1 MAKRDYYEVL
11 GVERGA
17 SGEEIKR
24 AFRKLAAKY
33 HPDANP
39 GDSQAEERFKEINE
53 AYQILSD
60 PEKRARY
67 DQFGHA
73 GADGGFAGGSN
84 FGFDGFGAGFGG
96 GGFGDIFDMFFGA
109 AAGQGQR
116 RHGPERGADLRY
128 DLTVTLEEV
137 ANGAEKPI
145 RVVREETC
153 NRCHGNQAEPGTRIE
168 TCPDC
173 RGRGEV
179 ERISDS
185 FLGRIRRIETCAR
198 CRGTGKVIK
207 EPCKTCAGRGVVRAE
222 KRLTVKVPPGVDDTT
237 RLRVQGEGAAGRRGG
252 SPGDLIVFIHV
263 AEHPKFRRDGDD
275 LWLDLPIGFAQA
287 ALGAEVTVAGLEG
300 QEHTIHI
307 NPGTQT
313 DTVVRVA
320 RAGLPRLGSPSAKGG
335 LNVHLV
341 VEVPT
346 HLNPKERELL
356 RAWAEMR
363 GEAVVPEDKGILRKM
378 KDALGR

>member
-11 GVERGA
+11 GVSREA
-17 SGEEIKR
+17 SADELKR

-39 GDSQAEERFKEINE
+39 GDQEAEERFKELNE
-53 AYQILSD
+53 AYQVLSD

-73 GADGGFAGGSN
+73 GAEAGFGGGGAN
-84 FGFDGFGAGFGG
+84 FGFDGFGAGFG
-96 GGFGDIFDMFFGA
+96 DIFDMFFGGA
-109 AAGQGQR
+109 NGQSAR
-116 RHGPERGADLRY
+116 RNGPERGPDLRY

-137 ANGAEKPI
+137 ASGAEKPI

-153 NRCHGNQAEPGTRIE
+153 GHCHGNQAEPGTRIE

-185 FLGRIRRIETCAR
+185 FLGRIRRIEACAR
-198 CRGTGKVIK
+198 CRGTGKLIAQA
-207 EPCKTCAGRGVVRAE
+207 CKVCSGHGVVRGE
-222 KRLTVKVPPGVDDTT
+222 KRLTVKVPPGVDDST

-252 SPGDLIVFIHV
+252 GPGDLIVFLHV
-263 AEHPKFRRDGDD
+263 AQHERFRRDGDD

-287 ALGAEVTVAGLEG
+287 ALGTELSVAGLTGESHALHVG
-300 QEHTIHI
+300 A
-307 NPGTQT
+307 GTQT
-313 DTVVRVA
+313 DTVLRVA
-320 RAGLPRLGSPSAKGG
+320 RAGLPRLGSSNARGN
-335 LNVHLV
+335 LNVRMI
-341 VEVPT
+341 VEVPQ
-346 HLNPKERELL
+346 HLSAKEREIL
-356 RAWAEMR
+356 RMWAEVR
-363 GEAVVPEDKGILRKM
+363 GEPVQPEDKGIIRKM

>member
-1 MAKRDYYEVL
+1 MANQDYYELL
-11 GVERGA
+11 GVSRGA
-17 SGEEIKR
+17 SNEEIKR

-39 GDSQAEERFKEINE
+39 GDAQAEERFKEINE
-53 AYQILSD
+53 AYQVLSD
-60 PEKRARY
+60 PEKRDRY

-73 GADGGFAGGSN
+73 GADGGFSAG
-84 FGFDGFGAGFGG
+84 GFDGFGT
-96 GGFGDIFDMFFGA
+96 GFGDIFDMFFGG
-109 AAGQGQR
+109 AAGSSR
-116 RHGPERGADLRY
+116 PNGPERGPDLRY

-137 ANGAEKPI
+137 VTGAERPI

-153 NRCHGNQAEPGTRIE
+153 HHCHGNQAEPGTRIE

-173 RGRGEV
+173 RGRGQV

-198 CRGTGKVIK
+198 CRGTGKIIK
-207 EPCKTCAGRGVVRAE
+207 EPCKACAGRGVVRAE
-222 KRLTVKVPPGVDDTT
+222 KHLTVKVPPGVDEST

-252 SPGDLIVFIHV
+252 GPGDLIVFIHV
-263 AEHPKFRRDGDD
+263 KEHERFRRDGDD
-275 LWLDLPIGFAQA
+275 LWIDLAIGFSQA
-287 ALGAEVTVAGLEG
+287 ALGAELSVTGLDGED
-300 QEHTIHI
+300 HVIHI
-307 NPGTQT
+307 APGTQT

-320 RAGLPRLGSPSAKGG
+320 RAGLPRLGSSAKGG
-335 LNVHLV
+335 LNVRLV

-346 HLNPKERELL
+346 HLGSKERELL
-356 RAWAEMR
+356 RAWAELR
-363 GEAVVPEDKGILRKM
+363 GESVLAEDKGILRKM